1 MQIFGSK
8 SMPVPSEIEST
19 KIQPIAVEKILPA
32 FSRS

>member
-1 MQIFGSK
+1 MQTFGGKFMSALAE
-8 SMPVPSEIEST
+8 MEST